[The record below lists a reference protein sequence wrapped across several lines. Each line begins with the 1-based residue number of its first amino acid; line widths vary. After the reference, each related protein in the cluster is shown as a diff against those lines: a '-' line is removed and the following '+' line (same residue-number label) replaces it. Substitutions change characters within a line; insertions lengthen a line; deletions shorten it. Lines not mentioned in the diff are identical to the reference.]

1 LPTAAAR
8 TAADPVYGIE
18 AAKDP
23 DLLPG
28 TANAVAA
35 DSPEGEEGAG
45 YIWNAALRAGKS
57 VRNYGFFQDLVRY
70 QAPASLG
77 GIPPLRDPFSTNT
90 QVAFTAEPALLP
102 LTDLFFRGFDDQLP
116 DFYRYQEW
124 AREFDLQVA
133 TNSFPAFEL
142 VRLMNDHTGSF
153 GTAIDG
159 VNTPELQQAD
169 NDYAVGLLIQ
179 KIANSP
185 YKSTTLIFV
194 LEDDAQD
201 GPDHVDAHR
210 STGYI
215 VGPYVKH
222 GQVVSTRYATI
233 NMLRTMEDI
242 LGLEHLSL
250 HDAGVPPMTDVFDIR
265 QGPNWT
271 YSAVPSALLL
281 ATQLPIAK
289 KGAALKAVPAA
300 RPLHDA
306 AWWAE
311 KTKGF
316 TFVKEDLNDATS
328 YNRVLW
334 EGTMSGPY
342 PTARSG
348 LDLRQNRARLLKA
361 AGIDDS
367 ARKRTAGRRDPV
379 R

>member
-1 LPTAAAR
+1 
-8 TAADPVYGIE
+8 
-18 AAKDP
+18 
-23 DLLPG
+23 
-28 TANAVAA
+28 
-35 DSPEGEEGAG
+35 
-45 YIWNAALRAGKS
+45 LRAGKS
-57 VRNYGFFQDLVRY
+57 VRNYGFWEDLVRY
-70 QAPASLG
+70 QAPPSLG
-77 GIPPLRDPFSTNT
+77 GIPPLRDPASTNT
-90 QVAFTAEPALLP
+90 QVAFPADPALLTR
-102 LTDLFFRGFDDQLP
+102 TDLFFRGFDDQLP
-116 DFYRYQEW
+116 DFYRYREW

-133 TNSFPAFEL
+133 THSFPALEM
-142 VRLMNDHTGSF
+142 VRFMNDHTGSF
-153 GTAIDG
+153 STAIDG

-169 NDYAVGLLIQ
+169 NDYAVGLLIE

-215 VGPYVKH
+215 VGPYVKR
-222 GQVVSTRYATI
+222 GKVVSTRYATI

-250 HDAGVPPMTDVFDIR
+250 HDAGVPPMTDVFDVR

-271 YSAVPSALLL
+271 YSAAPSALLL

-289 KGAALKAVPAA
+289 PKRAALKAVPVP

-316 TFVKEDLNDATS
+316 TFVKEDLNNADA

-334 EGTMSGPY
+334 EGTMAGPY
-342 PTARSG
+342 PTTRSG
-348 LDLRQNRARLLKA
+348 LDLRQNRARLLKV
-361 AGIDDS
+361 AGIDP
-367 ARKRTAGRRDPV
+367 APRKRMAERRDPV

>member
-1 LPTAAAR
+1 
-8 TAADPVYGIE
+8 
-18 AAKDP
+18 
-23 DLLPG
+23 
-28 TANAVAA
+28 
-35 DSPEGEEGAG
+35 
-45 YIWNAALRAGKS
+45 LRAGKS
-57 VRNYGFFQDLVRY
+57 VRNYGFWEDLVRY
-70 QAPASLG
+70 AAPPSLG
-77 GIPPLRDPFSTNT
+77 GIPPLRDPASTNT
-90 QVAFTAEPALLP
+90 QVAFLADPALLT

-116 DFYRYQEW
+116 DFYRYREW

-133 TNSFPAFEL
+133 THSFPAFEM

-153 GTAIDG
+153 STAIDG

-169 NDYAVGLLIQ
+169 NDYAVGLLIE

-210 STGYI
+210 STGYV
-215 VGPYVKH
+215 VGPYVKR
-222 GQVVSTRYATI
+222 GRVVSTRYATI
-233 NMLRTMEDI
+233 NMLRTIEDI

-289 KGAALKAVPAA
+289 PKRAAALKAAPVP

-316 TFVKEDLNDATS
+316 TFAKEDLNNADA

-334 EGTMSGPY
+334 EGTMGRPY
-342 PTARSG
+342 PSTRSG
-348 LDLRQNRARLLKA
+348 LDLRQNRAKLLKA
-361 AGIDDS
+361 AGIDPTP
-367 ARKRTAGRRDPV
+367 RMRTAERRDPD